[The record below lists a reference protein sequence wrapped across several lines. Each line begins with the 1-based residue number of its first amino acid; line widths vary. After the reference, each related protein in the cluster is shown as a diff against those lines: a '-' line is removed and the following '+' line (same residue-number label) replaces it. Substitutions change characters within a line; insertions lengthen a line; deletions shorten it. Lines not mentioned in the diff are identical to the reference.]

1 MRIIRGKF
9 RSKKIS
15 PPKNFS
21 ARPTTDFAKEG
32 LFNILENRFD
42 FEEIKLLDLFSGTGS
57 ISYEFLSRGGSSATA
72 VESDKRC
79 VLFIERNTRE
89 MFKNGE
95 LKVIQANAY
104 SMMSKLNLDFDII
117 FADPPYS
124 DEKVKDIP
132 EIIFSNSTIKPKTL
146 LIIEHSATVS
156 FSENAYLEEHR
167 KYGSVN
173 FSFFSKNNKKVQF

>member
-15 PPKNFS
+15 PPSNFS

-42 FEEIKLLDLFSGTGS
+42 FEEIKFLDLFSGTGS
-57 ISYEFLSRGGSSATA
+57 ISYEFLSRGGASCTA

-79 VLFIERNTRE
+79 ILFIERSARE

-95 LKVIQANAY
+95 LKVIQANAF

-132 EIIFSNSTIKPKTL
+132 ELIFQNPSIKKETL
-146 LIIEHSATVS
+146 LIIEHSATVE
-156 FSENAYLEEHR
+156 FSQSTYFEEHR

-173 FSFFSKNNKKVQF
+173 FSFFSKKQ